1 MSRYSI
7 VMAALFVGVAAC
19 APMSPSGSAPVVA
32 PAGGGRNFISEEEI
46 RTAAAANAL
55 DLVRGLR
62 PMWLNKRG
70 PQSLHYEGEIVVY
83 LGTARL
89 GGIQSLGELAVGT
102 LTSLQFLDAAAA
114 NYRFGPGHPYGV
126 ILVST
131 ALPAS
136 R

>member
-1 MSRYSI
+1 MFRYSI
-7 VMAALFVGVAAC
+7 ILAGLFVGAGAC
-19 APMSPSGSAPVVA
+19 APPSSSSSAATVA
-32 PAGGGRNFISEEEI
+32 SQGGGRNFIGPEEL

-55 DLVRGLR
+55 DLVRSLR

-83 LGTARL
+83 LSTARM
-89 GGIQSLGELAVGT
+89 GGVQALSEISVAS
-102 LTSLQFLDAAAA
+102 LTSLQFLDVAAA
-114 NYRFGPGHPYGV
+114 NYRFGPGHPYGAIV
-126 ILVST
+126 VST